1 MNDQTRR
8 RPGFEPDKAV
18 RGVLQRYPHLK
29 GGVRLERVGT
39 IVFEDAQERPG
50 KHQQTRIAA
59 RCQCARR
66 ALAHC
71 LEMRTESA
79 FEPRIALGRRS
90 NAGHHSNPRVRV
102 TQAVAPARQNV
113 IASVSNRT
121 GTSIEFALRGPGTGA
136 GTTADGR
143 VSSTQLLLPSG
154 YLMNTKLALSAIVAA
169 LMLTACAKQESA
181 GSDQAATPPAPSAP
195 ASDSSQ
201 SATPGTSADQSA
213 PPAGTTGSGDASQP
227 GAAAPATPPA
237 DSSTPPKQ

>member
-50 KHQQTRIAA
+50 MHQQTRIAA

-79 FEPRIALGRRS
+79 FEPRIALGLRS

-154 YLMNTKLALSAIVAA
+154 YRSMNTKLALSAIVAA

-181 GSDQAATPPAPSAP
+181 APEAATPPPAPA
-195 ASDSSQ
+195 ASDSS
-201 SATPGTSADQSA
+201 T
-213 PPAGTTGSGDASQP
+213 PPAAGTAAPADAAGQAAP
-227 GAAAPATPPA
+227 AAAPATPPA
-237 DSSTPPKQ
+237 DTPPPPK

>member
-50 KHQQTRIAA
+50 MHQQTRIAA

-90 NAGHHSNPRVRV
+90 NAGHHSNPHVRV
-102 TQAVAPARQNV
+102 TQAVAPTRQNV

-136 GTTADGR
+136 GATASGRSLINTTLASLG
-143 VSSTQLLLPSG
+143 VSIDEHQTCS
-154 YLMNTKLALSAIVAA
+154 
-169 LMLTACAKQESA
+169 
-181 GSDQAATPPAPSAP
+181 
-195 ASDSSQ
+195 
-201 SATPGTSADQSA
+201 
-213 PPAGTTGSGDASQP
+213 
-227 GAAAPATPPA
+227 
-237 DSSTPPKQ
+237 

>member
-181 GSDQAATPPAPSAP
+181 APEAANPPPAPA
-195 ASDSSQ
+195 ASDSS
-201 SATPGTSADQSA
+201 A
-213 PPAGTTGSGDASQP
+213 PPAAGT
-227 GAAAPATPPA
+227 AAPADAPATPPA
-237 DSSTPPKQ
+237 DTTPPPKQ

>member
-102 TQAVAPARQNV
+102 TQAVALTRQNV

-136 GTTADGR
+136 GTTAKGR

-154 YLMNTKLALSAIVAA
+154 YRSMNTKLALSAIVAA

-181 GSDQAATPPAPSAP
+181 GSDQAAAPPAPSAP
-195 ASDSSQ
+195 ASDASQ
-201 SATPGTSADQSA
+201 APPAGGADQAA
-213 PPAGTTGSGDASQP
+213 PAAGTTGSGDASSAP
-227 GAAAPATPPA
+227 GSAAPATPPA
-237 DSSTPPKQ
+237 DSSTPP